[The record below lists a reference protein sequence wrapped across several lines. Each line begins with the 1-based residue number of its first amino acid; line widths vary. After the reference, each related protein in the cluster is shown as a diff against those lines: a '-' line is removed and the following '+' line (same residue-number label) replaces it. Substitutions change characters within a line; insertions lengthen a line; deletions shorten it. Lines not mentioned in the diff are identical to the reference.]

1 MSSHV
6 QPAAP
11 GPFGRL
17 SEFFASS
24 RSPWLWP
31 ALFCLVVLVALVVW
45 PLVALFHHSAL
56 DPQTGQLSLDGFR
69 QFFDNPRYTTAFFN
83 TIILGV
89 ASTTGAMMLGAP
101 LAYVVA
107 RYDFPGKTL
116 VALLPL
122 ATIILPDIVVSQ
134 AWLMLL
140 GNNGIVR
147 HFLEGVG
154 IDLPSF
160 YGWFGMVFTLIL
172 NDYTYVYI
180 GMLAALKAID
190 GSIEEAA
197 VNLGASNFRRAMTV
211 TLPVLAPAL
220 LVNAMIVFTLAVD
233 NFSIPMILGGR
244 VDVLSSLTYTTFLS
258 EMGGSPV
265 MQSVLAVVS
274 VVLVGCVLFLQK
286 RVVERKTYQMYQG
299 RAPKAVRARGV
310 AAIFLAGSA
319 VLFVAISMIPAVIV
333 VVGAF
338 TKARGPVMRYG
349 TWTLENM
356 ERALRNAPEPIINS
370 LMLASVAAIVG
381 TCFATVASYLIVKK
395 RLWAVSILDYVVMLP
410 LAISG
415 TVLGIA
421 LIQTYNSGM
430 IVLTGTWVIMAA
442 ALFVRKVPFSIRSAS
457 ASLYSIPDSI
467 EEASINLGVSPIK
480 SFFKVVLPVMKPAI
494 LGAAI
499 LMWVTSLAEIS
510 ATIVLYY
517 GGMETMPIQMFRQ
530 IDAGY
535 LARASAYGV
544 ILMVVIIVPIYLA
557 VRFLKLDLFS
567 NR

>member
-1 MSSHV
+1 MRTTFMKDM
-6 QPAAP
+6 
-11 GPFGRL
+11 G
-17 SEFFASS
+17 
-24 RSPWLWP
+24 SPWFIPGL
-31 ALFCLVVLVALVVW
+31 LCLLVLVAFVVW
-45 PLVALFHHSAL
+45 PLFALFHQSAV
-56 DPQTGQLSLDGFR
+56 DPVTGRLSLVGFEE
-69 QFFDNPRYTTAFFN
+69 FFSSPRYVEAFLN
-83 TIILGV
+83 TVKLGV
-89 ASTTGAMMLGAP
+89 IATIGTLALGAP

-107 RYDFPGKTL
+107 RYDFPGKDI

-147 HFLEGVG
+147 HVLENIG
-154 IDLPSF
+154 IELPSF
-160 YGWFGMVFTLIL
+160 YGWFGMIYTLIL

-180 GMLAALKAID
+180 GMLAALKALD
-190 GSIEEAA
+190 GTIEEAA
-197 VNLGASNFRRAMTV
+197 VNLGASNLRRFFTV
-211 TLPVLAPAL
+211 TLPVLAPAIL
-220 LVNAMIVFTLAVD
+220 INAMIVFTLAVD
-233 NFSIPMILGGR
+233 NFSIPMILGGN
-244 VDVLSSLTYTTFLS
+244 VDVLSSLTYQTFLS
-258 EMGGSPV
+258 EMGGNPT

-274 VVLVGCVLFLQK
+274 VVLVGAVLFVQK
-286 RVVERKTYQMYQG
+286 RIVERKTYQMQQG
-299 RAPKAVRARGV
+299 RAPRAVRARGL
-310 AAIFLAGSA
+310 AAVMLTGGA
-319 VLFVAISMIPAVIV
+319 VLFVAFSMIPAVTVII
-333 VVGAF
+333 GAF
-338 TKARGPVMRYG
+338 TKARGPVMQYG
-349 TWTLENM
+349 TFTLENM

-370 LMLASVAAIVG
+370 LMLASVAAIAG

-395 RLWAVSILDYVVMLP
+395 RLWVVSMLDYVVMLP

-421 LIQTYNSGM
+421 LIHTYNSGF

-442 ALFVRKVPFSIRSAS
+442 AYFVRKVPFSIRSAS

-467 EEASINLGVSPIK
+467 EEASINLGVSPLK

-544 ILMVVIIVPIYLA
+544 ILMFVIIVPVYLA

-567 NR
+567 SR